1 MATKREQI
9 LARIATNLVGTVG
22 VSNRIY
28 RSRVEAL
35 ARAELPAIVVEYIKD
50 EAEMKGSLPYLDW
63 LLIVRLTVVTRGNLP
78 DQLADPTIESI
89 HSKLLAD
96 ITLNS
101 LAFDIIP
108 VRVEFDVLDT
118 DLPTG
123 ISMLFYK
130 VKYRTPLNSI

>member
-63 LLIVRLTVVTRGNLP
+63 LLIVRLTVITRGNIP

-130 VKYRTPLNSI
+130 VKYRTPLNSM

>member
-130 VKYRTPLNSI
+130 VKYRTPLNSM

>member
-1 MATKREQI
+1 MTTKREQI
-9 LARIATNLVGTVG
+9 LARIATNLVNTSG

-35 ARAELPAIVVEYIKD
+35 ARAETPALVVEYIKD

-130 VKYRTPLNSI
+130 VKYRTPLNSM

>member
-1 MATKREQI
+1 MTTKREQI
-9 LARIATNLVGTVG
+9 LARIATNLVNTSG

-35 ARAELPAIVVEYIKD
+35 ARAETPALVVEYIKD

-63 LLIVRLTVVTRGNLP
+63 HLIVRLTVVTRGNIP

-96 ITLNS
+96 ITLNG

-108 VRVEFDVLDT
+108 VRFEFDVLDT

-123 ISMLFYK
+123 ISMLFYR
-130 VKYRTPLNSI
+130 VKYRTSLNSL

>member
-1 MATKREQI
+1 MTTKREQI
-9 LARIATNLVGTVG
+9 LARIATNLVNTSG

-35 ARAELPAIVVEYIKD
+35 ARAETPALVVEYIKD

-63 LLIVRLTVVTRGNLP
+63 HLLVRLTVVTRGSIP

-89 HSKLLAD
+89 HSKLLSD
-96 ITLNS
+96 ITLNG

-108 VRVEFDVLDT
+108 VKFEFDVLDT

-123 ISMLFYK
+123 ISMLFYR
-130 VKYRTPLNSI
+130 VKYRTSLNSL

>member
-63 LLIVRLTVVTRGNLP
+63 LLIVRLTVVTRGNIP

-108 VRVEFDVLDT
+108 FRVEFDVLDT

-130 VKYRTPLNSI
+130 VKYRTPLNSM

>member
-1 MATKREQI
+1 MTTKREQI
-9 LARIATNLVGTVG
+9 LARIATNLVNTSG

-35 ARAELPAIVVEYIKD
+35 ARAETPALVVEYIKD

-63 LLIVRLTVVTRGNLP
+63 LLIVRLTVVTRGNIP

-96 ITLNS
+96 ITLNG

-123 ISMLFYK
+123 ISMLFYR
-130 VKYRTPLNSI
+130 VKYRTSLNSM

>member
-108 VRVEFDVLDT
+108 FRVEFDVLDT

-130 VKYRTPLNSI
+130 VKYRTPLNSM

>member
-63 LLIVRLTVVTRGNLP
+63 LLIVRLTVVTRGNIP

-130 VKYRTPLNSI
+130 VKYRTPLNSM

>member
-1 MATKREQI
+1 MTTKREEI
-9 LARIATNLVGTVG
+9 LARIATNLVNTSG

-35 ARAELPAIVVEYIKD
+35 ARAETPALVVEYIKD
-50 EAEMKGSLPYLDW
+50 EADMKGSLPYLDW
-63 LLIVRLTVVTRGNLP
+63 LLIVRLTVVTRGNIP

-96 ITLNS
+96 ITLNG

-123 ISMLFYK
+123 ISMLFYR
-130 VKYRTPLNSI
+130 VKYRTSLNSM

>member
-1 MATKREQI
+1 MTTKREQI
-9 LARIATNLVGTVG
+9 LARIATNLVNTSG

-35 ARAELPAIVVEYIKD
+35 ARAETPALVVEYIKD
-50 EAEMKGSLPYLDW
+50 EADMKGSLPYLDW
-63 LLIVRLTVVTRGNLP
+63 LLIVRLTVVTRGNIP

-96 ITLNS
+96 ITLNG

-123 ISMLFYK
+123 ISMLFYR
-130 VKYRTPLNSI
+130 VKYRTSLNSM